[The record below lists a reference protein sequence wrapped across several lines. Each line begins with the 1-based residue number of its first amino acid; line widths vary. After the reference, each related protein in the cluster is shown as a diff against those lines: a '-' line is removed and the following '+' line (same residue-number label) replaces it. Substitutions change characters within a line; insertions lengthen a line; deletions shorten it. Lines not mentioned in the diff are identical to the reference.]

1 MFMKKFI
8 YILLFG
14 ILLTGCGE
22 KEFENIKYDDNYYQI
37 AKPYKD
43 VVGSYSI
50 ASYDKN
56 EVDLMLMRL
65 SSNYFKTNNSFYQ
78 SGQYLTTKEL
88 KELINLYNQTDNI
101 KVDKVE
107 IDPNYIISIYEQNYL
122 NYQNELKGISLA
134 IVVNNKQYHGDSYK
148 IIDEEIVI
156 NYAKEKAV
164 DLVKYMRNKEELQ
177 NVKIVVGIYLE
188 SNNTLAGSFKYIG
201 ETNNDSIDFKYIN
214 YNYQYLDSNYV
225 MNNDTDTYNTILA
238 LNQNISNYS
247 TVYLSPIGLYQ
258 NDKLVEVN
266 LTLTKGYFKNSEILS
281 IIGDITSNL
290 NTFDSNVK
298 LNVYFKNNND
308 IKAYI
313 TRKNNELETFIM
325 EE

>member
-65 SSNYFKTNNSFYQ
+65 SSNYFKTNNLFYQ

-225 MNNDTDTYNTILA
+225 MNNDTDTYNTVLA

-308 IKAYI
+308 IKAYV

>member
-1 MFMKKFI
+1 MKKFI

-134 IVVNNKQYHGDSYK
+134 IVVNNKQYYEDSYK

-156 NYAKEKAV
+156 NYAKEKAL

-290 NTFDSNVK
+290 NTFDSSVK

-308 IKAYI
+308 IKAYV

>member
-156 NYAKEKAV
+156 NYAKEKAL
-164 DLVKYMRNKEELQ
+164 DLVKYMRNKEGLQ

>member
-134 IVVNNKQYHGDSYK
+134 IVVNNKQYYEDSYK

-164 DLVKYMRNKEELQ
+164 DLVKYMRNKEGLQ
-177 NVKIVVGIYLE
+177 NVKIVVGIYLD

-214 YNYQYLDSNYV
+214 YNYQYLDSNYI

-258 NDKLVEVN
+258 DDKLVEVN

-290 NTFDSNVK
+290 NTFDSSVK

-308 IKAYI
+308 IKAYV

>member
-22 KEFENIKYDDNYYQI
+22 KEVENIKYDDNYYQI

-43 VVGSYSI
+43 GVGSYSI

-134 IVVNNKQYHGDSYK
+134 IVVNNKQYYEDSYK

-164 DLVKYMRNKEELQ
+164 DLVKYMRNKEGLQ

-188 SNNTLAGSFKYIG
+188 SNNTLSGSFKYVG

-290 NTFDSNVK
+290 NTFDSSVK

-308 IKAYI
+308 IKAYV